1 MNSIVMF
8 SVSFG
13 SILAGTLG
21 GFYVARRLP
30 EHHLSEESKDA
41 VKMAWGIV
49 ATMSALVLG
58 LLLSSAKGSYDFV
71 NSEVTQ
77 SAAKIIVLDQLL
89 DNYGPDT
96 KSARD
101 ELRDRTAMRIQKI
114 WPDKTTTASAS
125 TALESGRGMRAVLDK
140 LDQLKP
146 ETDIERSIFSQCQQL
161 TIDLMMV
168 RWLGVEQSK
177 NSLPNTFF
185 FVLVAW
191 LAMLF
196 LGIGLFAPF
205 NRTVLLTLFLCNM
218 TVSSAIFL
226 INELDRPLDGYI
238 QISRAPMQG
247 ALDYLNRQ

>member
-1 MNSIVMF
+1 MF

-13 SILAGTLG
+13 AILAGTLG
-21 GFYVARRLP
+21 GFFVAKRLP
-30 EHHLSEESKDA
+30 EHHFTDESKDA

-71 NSEVTQ
+71 NGEITQ

-89 DNYGPDT
+89 DCYGPE
-96 KSARD
+96 SRLVRD
-101 ELRDRTAMRIQKI
+101 ELHARVAMRIQKI
-114 WPDKTTTASAS
+114 WPDKAAPIEAS
-125 TALESGRGMRAVLDK
+125 TSLESGRGMRAVLDR

-146 ETDIERSIFSQCQQL
+146 ATDTQRSLYPQCQQL
-161 TIDLMMV
+161 IMDLMMV
-168 RWLGVEQSK
+168 RWLAVEQSK
-177 NSLPNTFF
+177 DSLPNTFF

-238 QISRAPMQG
+238 QISSAPMRG
-247 ALDYLNRQ
+247 ALDYLDRH